1 MRVWLGSG
9 PALGRTLPP
18 RRPGRIAVLALAASG
33 FSGAARPPPLKRTA
47 RPPRGARAEYEEE
60 KFAVPGGGGEPEP
73 SDPPF
78 SSVRGGGRVPGGPPG
93 GPELRSGGWRLEA
106 GRSTQGGGGTSPAS
120 SRRGPRSSAGTLRN
134 REGEGRIALP
144 RGFVKSSGGSC
155 GGGGVSLCPPR
166 TSLLPCLPP
175 SVSRWVP
182 LTQAPAP

>member
-73 SDPPF
+73 SGPPF
-78 SSVRGGGRVPGGPPG
+78 LSVRGGGRVPGGPPG
-93 GPELRSGGWRLEA
+93 GPELRSGGWRLDPTRRRNFCEQSPRA
-106 GRSTQGGGGTSPAS
+106 PVICRNSPESGGGGPD
-120 SRRGPRSSAGTLRN
+120 RSSTGIRQEFRRQLR
-134 REGEGRIALP
+134 RRRSLP
-144 RGFVKSSGGSC
+144 LSS
-155 GGGGVSLCPPR
+155 
-166 TSLLPCLPP
+166 
-175 SVSRWVP
+175 
-182 LTQAPAP
+182 

>member
-93 GPELRSGGWRLEA
+93 GPELRSGGWRLDARPKAAEELLLRAVAA
-106 GRSTQGGGGTSPAS
+106 GPGHLQELSGIGRGRAGSLFHGDS
-120 SRRGPRSSAGTLRN
+120 SRVPAAAAAAAESPFVLLGPPSFPVS
-134 REGEGRIALP
+134 LP
-144 RGFVKSSGGSC
+144 LSVGGS
-155 GGGGVSLCPPR
+155 R
-166 TSLLPCLPP
+166 
-175 SVSRWVP
+175 
-182 LTQAPAP
+182 

>member
-73 SDPPF
+73 SGPPF
-78 SSVRGGGRVPGGPPG
+78 LSVRGGGRVPGGPPG
-93 GPELRSGGWRLEA
+93 GPELRSGGWRLDPRRRRNFSCEQSPRA
-106 GRSTQGGGGTSPAS
+106 PVICRNSPESGGGGPD
-120 SRRGPRSSAGTLRN
+120 RSSTGIRQEFRRQLR
-134 REGEGRIALP
+134 RRRSLP
-144 RGFVKSSGGSC
+144 LSS
-155 GGGGVSLCPPR
+155 
-166 TSLLPCLPP
+166 
-175 SVSRWVP
+175 
-182 LTQAPAP
+182 